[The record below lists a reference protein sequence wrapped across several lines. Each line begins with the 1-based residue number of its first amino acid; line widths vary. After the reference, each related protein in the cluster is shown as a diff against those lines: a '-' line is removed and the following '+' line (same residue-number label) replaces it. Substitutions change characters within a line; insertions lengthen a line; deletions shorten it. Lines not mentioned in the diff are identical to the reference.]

1 MKKIL
6 AAMLVTGLFSF
17 AASATNVQVSGCVMK
32 DLYVKSVNILLIKKG
47 TGTATLTCDGDGPGT
62 AMTKT
67 VSIDV
72 AGVGLGLG
80 TFEFHGAEVQ
90 LGINNPYDLEGQ
102 YFVVN
107 GDAAWGLGVGANI
120 GLRAYEEGG
129 LAFKLGIQGGTG
141 VGAGIAATTWTFT
154 VVD

>member
-1 MKKIL
+1 MKAIL
-6 AAMLVTGLFSF
+6 SALLVAGLFSSG
-17 AASATNVQVSGCVMK
+17 ASASNIQLSGCVMK
-32 DLYVKSVNILLIKKG
+32 DLYVKSVNLLLIKKG
-47 TGTATLTCDGDGPGT
+47 SGEATLTCNGDGPGA

-107 GDAAWGLGVGANI
+107 ADAAVAVGGGLNL
-120 GLRAYEEGG
+120 GLRGYEEGG
-129 LAFKLGIQGGTG
+129 LSFKLGIQGGQG
-141 VGAGIAATTWTFT
+141 IGAGIAATTWTFSI
-154 VVD
+154 VD